1 MYVVACGKF
10 IGRYLDSVMT
20 EQQQIPFRVTELL
33 CSRLCHDLI
42 SPVAAVSNGLELMV
56 DENGQLDP
64 EVSDLVG
71 FSIGQAAGWLM
82 LFRVAYGLGGDNA
95 DAMTLG
101 DIGRLVDGVIEGE
114 KIQFDP
120 PTDDFLPGRDAVK
133 LLLNM
138 AMLGLEALPNRGRLS
153 IAAGEGLKRN
163 LVVVAEAKGAALRP
177 ESVEALSPGC
187 DPETLTARSVQGF
200 LTAWLAREM
209 GRDLHVESA
218 DGSIRISVALA
229 G

>member
-1 MYVVACGKF
+1 
-10 IGRYLDSVMT
+10 MT
-20 EQQQIPFRVTELL
+20 EQQIPFRVTELL

-56 DENGQLDP
+56 DENGQLDA

-101 DIGRLVDGVIEGE
+101 DIGRLVDGVIEGD
-114 KIQFDP
+114 KIQFNP
-120 PTDDFLPGRDAVK
+120 PTDDRIPGRDAAK
-133 LLLNM
+133 LLLNL

-153 IAAGEGLKRN
+153 IAIEEGSGGCF
-163 LVVVAEAKGAALRP
+163 VVVAEAKGAALRP
-177 ESVEALSPGC
+177 ESLDALSPAC

-209 GRDLHVESA
+209 GRVLKVDSI
-218 DGSIRISVALA
+218 DGAVTLRVSLSD
-229 G
+229 

>member
-1 MYVVACGKF
+1 
-10 IGRYLDSVMT
+10 MT
-20 EQQQIPFRVTELL
+20 EQQIPFRVAELL

-56 DENGQLDP
+56 DENGQLDN

-95 DAMTLG
+95 DAMTLSE
-101 DIGRLVDGVIEGE
+101 IGQLVNGVIESE

-120 PTDDFLPGRDAVK
+120 PTGDLVPGRDAAK

-138 AMLGLEALPNRGRLS
+138 AILGLEALPNRGRLS
-153 IAAGEGLKRN
+153 IVVEKHSGFS
-163 LVVVAEAKGAALRP
+163 VVVTAEAKGAALRP
-177 ESVEALSPGC
+177 ESLDALSATC

-200 LTAWLAREM
+200 LTAWLARGM
-209 GRDLHVESA
+209 GGALKVDSPE
-218 DGSIRISVALA
+218 GTVALSA
-229 G
+229 VLSD

>member
-1 MYVVACGKF
+1 
-10 IGRYLDSVMT
+10 MT
-20 EQQQIPFRVTELL
+20 EKQQIPFRVTELL

-56 DENGQLDP
+56 DENGQLDS

-120 PTDDFLPGRDAVK
+120 PTGDLVPGRDVAK

-153 IAAGEGLKRN
+153 IALEQDSGLSI
-163 LVVVAEAKGAALRP
+163 VVTAEAKGAALRP
-177 ESVEALSPGC
+177 ESLDALSPAC

-200 LTAWLAREM
+200 LTAWLARGM
-209 GRDLHVESA
+209 GCELKVDSL
-218 DGSIRISVALA
+218 DGSVALHVVVSD
-229 G
+229 